1 MSRILSSTFAALLF
15 AVACD
20 ASKPEPPER
29 TFRSVI
35 AERMRADARP
45 DSFTP
50 AADAGRI
57 LGAASARVWV
67 VAVGDYQCSDCK
79 AWNDEVLPAIRT
91 DYVDKGMIRVAFL
104 NKPADTHL
112 NAVPAAVSAACASA
126 EGRFWE
132 TSTRI
137 FATQEQWSRLP
148 DARPFIDSL
157 AIAAGVDAATQHTC
171 SERARGM
178 KLVQS
183 DRARAT
189 AAGVDSLPTFF
200 VGNHKLVGRTTL
212 ATFRAVID
220 SALAGR

>member
-1 MSRILSSTFAALLF
+1 MPRILPLTFAGLLF

-20 ASKPEPPER
+20 APKPEPPER

-35 AERMRADARP
+35 AERLREDARP

-50 AADAGRI
+50 LADAGRI
-57 LGAASARVWV
+57 LGASSARVWV
-67 VAVGDYQCSDCK
+67 VVVGDYQCGDCK
-79 AWNDEVLPAIRT
+79 AFNDAVLPVIKS
-91 DYVDKGMIRVAFL
+91 DYVDRGLIRVALL
-104 NKPADTHL
+104 NKPADAHL
-112 NAVPAAVSAACASA
+112 NAVAAAVSAACASA

-132 TSTRI
+132 TSARI

-178 KLVQS
+178 KLVQT
-183 DRARAT
+183 DRART
-189 AAGVDSLPTFF
+189 TTAGVDSLPTFF
-200 VGNHKLVGRTTL
+200 IGSHKLVGRTTV